1 MVSTMQLYEQE
12 LAKVLKQFEA
22 KASVTVPKLYNLLKH
37 AGQEPKEARATLESD
52 LGKIWKLE
60 TISRYLPDESKD
72 KAQQEHRKKR
82 TEKEQSEKQTMVATI
97 TTDGSESPLVS
108 TPSEPFAK
116 GATEDRE
123 ATRRE
128 KQGFKLQ
135 ELTALLAQKDRT
147 LIDMQEKLKAAT
159 SSDGLDEEYVHQ
171 LKQKIK
177 EQAERIEE
185 LEETRIEEIEVQDT
199 REYLPLKVTVRQ
211 KPKFSLY
218 AVLNTPKLREVA

>member
-22 KASVTVPKLYNLLKH
+22 KASVTVPKLYSLLKH

-97 TTDGSESPLVS
+97 TTDGRESPLVS
-108 TPSEPFAK
+108 SPSEPFAK
-116 GATEDRE
+116 GAPEDRE
-123 ATRRE
+123 ATRHE
-128 KQGFKLQ
+128 KQGFRIQ
-135 ELTALLAQKDRT
+135 ELTALIAQKDRM

-159 SSDGLDEEYVHQ
+159 NSDDGLDEEYVHQ

-177 EQAERIEE
+177 S
-185 LEETRIEEIEVQDT
+185 LEEGYQVDADLEVGDKW
-199 REYLPLKVTVRQ
+199 LPVTVFVRPSNKSAKVVVNERRLKQ
-211 KPKFSLY
+211 
-218 AVLNTPKLREVA
+218 VA